1 MKLSF
6 YFAGDSVTRNPN
18 NRYQK
23 PEKCCSQKKEKEKEK
38 DMMQKPSFIKERK
51 RKKEREKDEFCQ
63 RDCL

>member
-1 MKLSF
+1 MKMKLSF

-38 DMMQKPSFIKERK
+38 
-51 RKKEREKDEFCQ
+51 
-63 RDCL
+63 